1 MCTLV
6 YLLLNLCKFWIL
18 KFENTGL
25 FEINKH
31 LNKMGPSSVV
41 PVAPCLI
48 MCVAN
53 WGYGF
58 SSFSLVSLETYMGM
72 IKP

>member
-1 MCTLV
+1 M
-6 YLLLNLCKFWIL
+6 

-25 FEINKH
+25 FERNKH

-41 PVAPCLI
+41 TVAPFLI
-48 MCVAN
+48 MSVAN

-58 SSFSLVSLETYMGM
+58 SSFSLVSL
-72 IKP
+72 